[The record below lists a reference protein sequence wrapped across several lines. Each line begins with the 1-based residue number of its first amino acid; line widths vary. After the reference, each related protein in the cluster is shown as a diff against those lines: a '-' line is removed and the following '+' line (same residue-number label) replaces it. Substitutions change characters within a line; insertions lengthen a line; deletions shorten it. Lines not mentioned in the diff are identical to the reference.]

1 MRNRMPVNTPRIIR
15 YFFIVATL
23 FLLEVK
29 AGFVFGDQN
38 EKMRKALRE
47 MIDRCAGFVYNI
59 SYGWRRLHDL
69 GNTTQSLC
77 VRCAVRFFG
86 RSHRNSAG
94 ILSYVKGFLCDMAEN
109 RQADCVQSPQ
119 AGFVRCCPCNVTS
132 GVWLHTACRTRR
144 ASLRRIAAVCG
155 LTERIR
161 SVRLFPDRSSQPK

>member
-29 AGFVFGDQN
+29 AGFVFGHQN

-69 GNTTQSLC
+69 GN
-77 VRCAVRFFG
+77 
-86 RSHRNSAG
+86 
-94 ILSYVKGFLCDMAEN
+94 IM
-109 RQADCVQSPQ
+109 QSPQ
-119 AGFVRCCPCNVTS
+119 AC
-132 GVWLHTACRTRR
+132 GVALAM
-144 ASLRRIAAVCG
+144 
-155 LTERIR
+155 
-161 SVRLFPDRSSQPK
+161 